1 MANFPQQVS
10 TEELSG
16 ALKRFYNEKN
26 AEIEDRLGR
35 YQRESVS
42 GATDGE
48 NMSEIRYNNS
58 QLKKAFRRL
67 ENGETKVEVEWYE
80 PVINRK
86 RFYVE
91 EVGGKRSLSTNNPY
105 NLMKLKSIMKF
116 HEIQYIR

>member
-1 MANFPQQVS
+1 MANFPQQVN

-67 ENGETKVEVEWYE
+67 ENGEEKVEIEWYE
-80 PVINRK
+80 PVIERSAPPK
-86 RFYVE
+86 VSMQ
-91 EVGGKRSLSTNNPY
+91 KRSFQIEHRYGKWIKHDHDLT
-105 NLMKLKSIMKF
+105 
-116 HEIQYIR
+116 